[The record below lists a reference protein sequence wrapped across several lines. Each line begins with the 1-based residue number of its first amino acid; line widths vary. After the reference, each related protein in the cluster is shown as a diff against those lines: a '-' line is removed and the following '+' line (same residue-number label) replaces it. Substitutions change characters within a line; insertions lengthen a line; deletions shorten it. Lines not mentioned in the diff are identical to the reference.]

1 MWEDAPSSLYCCML
15 SLCCSQSFQKRLAAF
30 LRRPVPSKANTQSTL
45 CYLDLMAAESRA
57 ALMARMKRAGLWTCS
72 VTRGETLTERG
83 KRWRSAHPW
92 LHSSC
97 HRPTSS
103 RITWNPNW
111 FFFPFFPSFKQVK
124 RKTSNIWWP
133 QGGAKVERDKAN
145 TQTVI
150 FLSEKRQ
157 QSFCN
162 FKFL

>member
-111 FFFPFFPSFKQVK
+111 FFFFFLFFLLSSKWRGRPQISGDHKAEQRWSGIKQI
-124 RKTSNIWWP
+124 R
-133 QGGAKVERDKAN
+133 
-145 TQTVI
+145 
-150 FLSEKRQ
+150 RQ
-157 QSFCN
+157 
-162 FKFL
+162 